1 VHVAYFEE
9 QLKAPVISILPR
21 IHRLSLSLSLS
32 CQKKKKKKQ
41 IKHTAAVAS
50 I

>member
-21 IHRLSLSLSLS
+21 IHRLSVSLSLSLLS
-32 CQKKKKKKQ
+32 EEEEEEE
-41 IKHTAAVAS
+41 AN
-50 I
+50 